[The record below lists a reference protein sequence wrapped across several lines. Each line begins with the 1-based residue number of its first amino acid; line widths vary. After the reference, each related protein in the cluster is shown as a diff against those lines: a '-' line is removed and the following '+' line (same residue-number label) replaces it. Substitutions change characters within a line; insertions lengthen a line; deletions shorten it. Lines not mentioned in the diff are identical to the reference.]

1 MKKKIKPSYVPVVKS
16 LGDVSN
22 FDEYPDSGVTAQDI
36 KPSLDPFLTWWLMKC
51 TSILF
56 ILFLLLL
63 LFLLFF
69 WLDILQGY
77 VFFVMSKQG
86 SLKLV
91 MVWMLWWYVDKWILM
106 LKLRSKNRTEEIH
119 SDKSREIGI
128 LQQEIIKGSKK

>member
-1 MKKKIKPSYVPVVKS
+1 
-16 LGDVSN
+16 
-22 FDEYPDSGVTAQDI
+22 
-36 KPSLDPFLTWWLMKC
+36 MKC

-91 MVWMLWWYVDKWILM
+91 MVWML
-106 LKLRSKNRTEEIH
+106 
-119 SDKSREIGI
+119 G
-128 LQQEIIKGSKK
+128 